1 MKRELK
7 IIMTYNMDD
16 GEAEVPTL
24 SQKTSIYLDGK
35 QVGLIQDI
43 KVQATVEE
51 ILPKVDITFPNLFDS
66 NIASH
71 YANQGPD
78 NLVNMLKT
86 TISDLKDLP
95 NVNVVLKDLK

>member
-7 IIMTYNMDD
+7 IIMTYDM
-16 GEAEVPTL
+16 GEDELPTL
-24 SQKTSIYLDGK
+24 SQKTTIYLDGK

-51 ILPKVDITFPNLFDS
+51 VLPKVEVTFPNLFDM
-66 NIASH
+66 NIDPAY

-78 NLVNMLKT
+78 GLVSMLKD
-86 TISDLKDLP
+86 TITNLKDLP